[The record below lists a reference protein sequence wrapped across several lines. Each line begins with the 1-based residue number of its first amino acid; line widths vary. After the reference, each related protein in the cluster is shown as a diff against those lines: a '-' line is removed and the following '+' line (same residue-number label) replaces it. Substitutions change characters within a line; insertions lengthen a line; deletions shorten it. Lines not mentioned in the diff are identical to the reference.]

1 MPEDI
6 EVKEVE
12 VKKVEVIEQVPIG
25 IKRTKSFNPEK
36 WQPKTELG
44 RKVKAGEIKDLG
56 EILNSGV
63 KILEPE
69 IIDFLLPN
77 LESDLFAVGQ
87 SRGKFGGGKR
97 TIWRQT
103 QKKTSEGNKPN
114 FATLAIVGNKDGYVG
129 IGFGKS
135 RETMPAREKS
145 IREAK
150 LNIIKVRRGCGSWE
164 CSCGKEHSIP
174 FKITGRS
181 SSVKIR
187 LIPAPK
193 GTKLCIEKECQR
205 IMNFSG
211 IKDIYSK
218 TSKSTTKL
226 NLIKAC
232 FNALKNLS
240 DVKVKQSM
248 PDVGEK

>member
-1 MPEDI
+1 MPE
-6 EVKEVE
+6 EVVLVKEVE
-12 VKKVEVIEQVPIG
+12 KEQVPRG
-25 IKRTKSFNPEK
+25 VQRTRSFDPEK

-44 RKVKAGEIKDLG
+44 RKVKNGEIKSID
-56 EILNSGV
+56 EILNSGL

-77 LESDLFAVGQ
+77 LESDLFLVGQ

-103 QKKTSEGNKPN
+103 QKKTSEGNKPK

-150 LNIIKVRRGCGSWE
+150 LNVIKVRRGCGSWE
-164 CSCGKEHSIP
+164 CGSGKEHSIP
-174 FKITGRS
+174 FKITGKS
-181 SSVKIR
+181 GSVLVI

-193 GTKLCIEKECQR
+193 GTKLCIEKECQK
-205 IMNFSG
+205 IMNFAG

-218 TSKSTTKL
+218 TSKSKTKL

-232 FNALKNLS
+232 FYALKNLS
-240 DVKVKQSM
+240 SVKVKQHS
-248 PDVGEK
+248 E